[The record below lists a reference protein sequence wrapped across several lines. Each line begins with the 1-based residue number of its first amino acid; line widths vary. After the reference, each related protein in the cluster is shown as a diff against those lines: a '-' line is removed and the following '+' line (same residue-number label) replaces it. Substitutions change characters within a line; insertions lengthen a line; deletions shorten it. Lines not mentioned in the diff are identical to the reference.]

1 MPQTAQYQRPEG
13 VRQAELRATID
24 ALRSA
29 DKREIM
35 RIKQGSLDYQCAVNA
50 LLIEFDGQPSG
61 PMLSPDEMQALE
73 WAFDH
78 GVPVFEFVQQIRMAR
93 GLVR

>member
-1 MPQTAQYQRPEG
+1 MQQTAEYQTPGR
-13 VRQAELRATID
+13 VRQAELRAQID

-29 DKREIM
+29 DRREIM
-35 RIKQGSLDYQCAVNA
+35 RLKNGSLDYQCAVNA

-73 WAFDH
+73 FAFDH
-78 GVPVFEFVQQIRMAR
+78 GVPVFEFVTQIRMAR